1 VNEAR
6 IGDRWLITSAED
18 DRDQVELELTC
29 PRIPCS
35 TFRGWVGEKGWLKM
49 FTLVARPGA
58 YFKVIKPGTI
68 GAGDS
73 ITVSRRREHDVTV
86 SLVYRATTTERDLL
100 PRLLAAGDD
109 LPKDLRE
116 LVATRSGF
124 DLF

>member
-1 VNEAR
+1 
-6 IGDRWLITSAED
+6 
-18 DRDQVELELTC
+18 
-29 PRIPCS
+29 
-35 TFRGWVGEKGWLKM
+35 M

-109 LPKDLRE
+109 LPEDLRE
-116 LVATRSGF
+116 LVTARSGF